1 MKLSL
6 KKILLATILC
16 STTTLSYGMEAT
28 QEAHQQFMRSQQ
40 QQMSRATQYPT
51 LQARRS
57 IKIST
62 SRYHFLSHEN
72 FVPLLTQE
80 INEFLN
86 ARSMLNNHNR
96 MLIQVLA
103 ENYQSPLCII
113 QPNYIPLPV
122 RYKLSPIFREH
133 KLQGAQVVGAQIPQ
147 CQQISFKE
155 YKKELFKQKKKE
167 MLDYYISLSN
177 LDITQSI
184 VMSDLIDIV
193 KNSHSIADIL
203 KTPMVNFI
211 IDNPLI
217 TLLQISDKM
226 DHKINSLDLPDHL
239 KNSREKNKDCLKLL
253 SLINYPELEMDVF
266 NLGFSPLTKTELKKF
281 LRLKENSK
289 NETLKKIMDNM
300 YILNPLKFSS
310 SMKEGSKE
318 YFLEHNKKD
327 NDSKQYLV
335 APKITFIMLMIDDN
349 ILDQQTGYTNWKYL
363 DANFSSFFPF
373 SNEQIKTELK
383 KNYKLTLD
391 KNDLEWYVEKNEL
404 SKGQKK
410 TLKKEREKD
419 KIKSPLFFNF
429 IGSKI
434 PKDEKEYLEIS
445 KIAKT
450 PKEVLK
456 KQLEELA
463 QKAMEKELEPSK
475 SSIEQR
481 MGDLRLEPT
490 VEPELKLEHTIGK
503 QQDEEVKSSLEDV
516 AMEEEDGAVAT
527 QEKQSFY
534 KQENGKT
541 FYTKKDYLVYQSKK
555 NNLEEQQKIVKALTM
570 QKVHKYQLI
579 NETRQ
584 LGAEER
590 DIALEKLN
598 TTPSTKQSIQDLF
611 TGTYAETKMAP
622 KELCEL
628 YGDLQLSKRIG
639 RTSGTHAHIQ
649 IASTIGMQ
657 MVSHGS
663 YGDKYYGKK
672 TMSDIKQKINFILHQ
687 ALYPN

>member
-1 MKLSL
+1 MKLTL
-6 KKILLATILC
+6 KKILLVTLLC
-16 STTTLSYGMEAT
+16 STTTLSYGMEET
-28 QEAHQQFMRSQQ
+28 KEAHQQFMCDQP
-40 QQMSRATQYPT
+40 QQMNQ
-51 LQARRS
+51 
-57 IKIST
+57 
-62 SRYHFLSHEN
+62 N
-72 FVPLLTQE
+72 LTVKR
-80 INEFLN
+80 F
-86 ARSMLNNHNR
+86 
-96 MLIQVLA
+96 
-103 ENYQSPLCII
+103 C
-113 QPNYIPLPV
+113 
-122 RYKLSPIFREH
+122 EH

-203 KTPMVNFI
+203 ETPMLNVVE
-211 IDNPLI
+211 DNPLI
-217 TLLQISDKM
+217 ELLQISDKM
-226 DHKINSLDLPDHL
+226 DNKLNSLGLPDHLKNSREKNNKLNSLLNSLDLPDHL

-266 NLGFSPLTKTELKKF
+266 NLESASLSKTEFKNF
-281 LRLKENSK
+281 LRLKKNSK

-373 SNEQIKTELK
+373 SNEQIETELK
-383 KNYKLTLD
+383 KNYELILIKNSLD
-391 KNDLEWYVEKNEL
+391 WYVEKNEL

-445 KIAKT
+445 KIAET

-611 TGTYAETKMAP
+611 TGTYGETKMAP